1 MKLTLALFVLTAI
14 LARAEDAAACS
25 CARPRVT
32 HSPHDTDAPINST
45 VVVWVPSY
53 VAKGNVVNLSL
64 RKKTSDDT
72 IAVDYKSMGAA
83 DMKVIEMTPRAKLDP
98 NTEYEIVLTDKDAS
112 APVGSFTTGTRKL
125 KAATPPFLG
134 VAKANYYKDKPICCI
149 CNTADPYADIELSDT
164 IGDKRAKEVR
174 LAIWMAGADGKID
187 YKKPPVTYEY
197 GAQRLWLGHPSTCA
211 PANFT
216 FPKTK
221 NLKFGLKLVDLA
233 GNASAPSEFV
243 LDTTKPLKPPAN

>member
-1 MKLTLALFVLTAI
+1 MKLAIALFALTAI

-32 HSPHDTDAPINST
+32 HSPQGTDAPLNST

-53 VAKGNVVNLSL
+53 VATGNVNLSL
-64 RKKTSDDT
+64 RKKTSDVT

-83 DMKVIEMTPRAKLDP
+83 DVKVIEMMPRAKLDP
-98 NTEYEIVLTDKDAS
+98 NTEYEIVLTDKDTD
-112 APVGSFTTGTRKL
+112 APVGSFTTGMREL
-125 KAATPPFLG
+125 KVATPPFLG
-134 VAKANYYKDKPICCI
+134 VAKANYYKDTPICCI

-164 IGDKRAKEVR
+164 LGDKRAKEVR
-174 LAIWMAGADGKID
+174 LAIWMSGADGKID
-187 YKKPPVTYEY
+187 YKKPPVTYEH
-197 GAQRLWLGHPSTCA
+197 GSQRVWLGRPSTCS

-221 NLKFGLKLVDLA
+221 KLKLGIKLVDLA

-243 LDTTKPLKPPAN
+243 LDTTKPAKPPAN